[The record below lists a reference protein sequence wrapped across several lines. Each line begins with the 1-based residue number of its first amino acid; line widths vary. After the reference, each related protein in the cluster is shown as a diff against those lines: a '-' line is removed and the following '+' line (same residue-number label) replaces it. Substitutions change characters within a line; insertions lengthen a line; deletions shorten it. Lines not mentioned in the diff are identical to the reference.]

1 MSADEANLPPRG
13 FGGLTSVERRILG
26 CLIEKELTTPQY
38 YPLTLNALLAACNQA
53 TSRDPVVNYDEQ
65 TVQAGVNNLYR
76 LRLAARVH
84 PSHGR
89 SAVRY
94 RHLLAE
100 AWSLDTR
107 QLALLAVLLLRGA
120 QTSGELKART
130 ERMAGFENLEDLQRE
145 LEGLISRGDLVV
157 RLPKAPGQKEER
169 YRVPE
174 QDGSGEP
181 SGAFSGEPSGALA
194 SGKGEFGSEPF
205 FEGDGTVGGF
215 TSTPVGPSGTR
226 VAPTG
231 GNGALGSGNGALGSR
246 DSALAEELAMLRQ
259 AVEDL
264 SARVKALEN
273 RFEGPVEPLP
283 EPPVERPVE
292 PREDRPAHPRE
303 DLPAHPRGPLSFG
316 LAPPRLSGSIHT
328 EEGGV

>member
-1 MSADEANLPPRG
+1 MSADEANLPPWG

-53 TSRDPVVNYDEQ
+53 TSRDPVVSYDEQ

-145 LEGLISRGDLVV
+145 LDALIARGDLVM

-169 YRVPE
+169 YCVPE
-174 QDGSGEP
+174 PGVSEAMTGGLASSEGCFNGE
-181 SGAFSGEPSGALA
+181 SS
-194 SGKGEFGSEPF
+194 SGKGGSLGEST
-205 FEGDGTVGGF
+205 GTPASL
-215 TSTPVGPSGTR
+215 STTPASSS
-226 VAPTG
+226 PTG
-231 GNGALGSGNGALGSR
+231 ALRAS
-246 DSALAEELAMLRQ
+246 DFALAKELAKELAGLRQ

-264 SARVKALEN
+264 TARVGLLEAKL
-273 RFEGPVEPLP
+273 VQ
-283 EPPVERPVE
+283 PVERSVAPQGAFSIQVGV
-292 PREDRPAHPRE
+292 PGSSGNSSRP
-303 DLPAHPRGPLSFG
+303 
-316 LAPPRLSGSIHT
+316 

>member
-1 MSADEANLPPRG
+1 MSADEAGLPPRG
-13 FGGLTSVERRILG
+13 VGGLTSVERRILG

-38 YPLTLNALLAACNQA
+38 YPLTLNGLLAACNQA

-107 QLALLAVLLLRGA
+107 QLALLAVLLLRGP

-130 ERMAGFENLEDLQRE
+130 ERMAAFENMEDLQRE
-145 LEGLISRGDLVV
+145 LDGLIARGDLVV

-169 YRVPE
+169 YCVPE
-174 QDGSGEP
+174 SGVQEVVT
-181 SGAFSGEPSGALA
+181 GGLA
-194 SGKGEFGSEPF
+194 STESF
-205 FEGDGTVGGF
+205 FNT
-215 TSTPVGPSGTR
+215 
-226 VAPTG
+226 
-231 GNGALGSGNGALGSR
+231 GALGPS
-246 DSALAEELAMLRQ
+246 DVALAKELAELRQ

-264 SARVKALEN
+264 TARVGLLEA
-273 RFEGPVEPLP
+273 RVPLPVEA
-283 EPPVERPVE
+283 
-292 PREDRPAHPRE
+292 PAVSQEAFSSQVGAPGPSGNSSHP
-303 DLPAHPRGPLSFG
+303 
-316 LAPPRLSGSIHT
+316 